1 MSGRAPLVI
10 LPRELGA
17 VPPAPEL
24 VGVKARGMA
33 QLLALKARVPRF
45 GILTAEAFDAHMAQP
60 EIHDAIAAAARTG
73 LPDEAARLGHGD
85 AIVRAVLRHPLPV
98 AVRIGLQEL
107 LSAFAEEDILAV
119 RVSVVGEALE
129 SAAVAGAL
137 DAALGIK
144 GKDALEEAVLRIMAL
159 AFHPRTLGLRD
170 AAGLPALGMRL
181 AVVVQRMVQSESSG
195 TCISLELRQA
205 GDEMATLGSAR
216 APKALVRG
224 CWGLAGGIGGKD
236 GNPRIPCDVVRVE
249 RPALAADGV
258 ADDARTEIE
267 LGPKAEALRLEDATP
282 RPDGTT
288 ARSTRMQPLT
298 DLQKKECC
306 LSAVQAR
313 MVAREALRLEAA
325 FGKPQVMSWAFAGRL
340 LYVLDA
346 EPLFVPVERVESDR
360 SRTWDD
366 RLLPGGLLVSPA
378 PLTFSVW
385 QKAGARGMERA
396 GRILGVK
403 GVLLEEVRPQLPRM
417 VGLVGGR
424 MYANV
429 EVVTALLDLLPFAD
443 KARAAL
449 ADATGQAELVPRKA
463 PPPGFWQRQRQKL
476 DEGRWPT
483 QLERIAEVA
492 LTESTRFR
500 GEVEETLRSLGPDA
514 FTRKD
519 PDALMDAFDV
529 LEDGLSKC
537 VAGLA
542 LSGLAA
548 ALFQLELAAVT
559 RETELGESPWLVA
572 DLLSGDAPPEL
583 IDGAQRLYELAAM
596 VRGSVS
602 LKALFAEYHGR
613 SDALAERLLHE
624 SAALD
629 ADGQSFAEALLRWVR
644 SSGASCTGDLALEIP
659 RLEER
664 PTAALDLIGRL
675 VDSSARPD
683 LVEELARTADG
694 ARKKA
699 EYNLEQMAKSGT
711 LRGAARKRLETAVAG
726 VRQHGR
732 DAAVLWLPAEQL
744 VARLRS
750 CALAIGARLFEHG
763 LLELPTD
770 VLFLEGREISGLV
783 RGTGVDVDGRPLVSA
798 RRRQAATR
806 PSGLPR
812 RVETRGVVA
821 TSLLNDDE
829 IEAPPATGPGVFS
842 ELSGR
847 SVAAGVVQDESVL
860 LDGNPLRPATPAVP
874 TGVVVVRTAT
884 LRDLPLLLAAK
895 AVVAERGNVW
905 GPATFALRAL
915 RVPCVVDAPSATAAF
930 QDGTRL
936 LVDGGRG
943 VVRAAPVAEEES
955 SRPTPQRLEANIF
968 AREAVLS
975 DPRQKARAHR
985 PADPA
990 VGLVPPPL
998 VRPPAA
1004 ADDGFDQPMPRPAA
1018 HGLERRQSAIDPT
1031 DYLVVPHEP
1040 IKPTTP
1046 DLSRFSETD
1055 EETNID
1061 EDDILEKTDIE
1072 GR

>member
-45 GILTAEAFDAHMAQP
+45 GILTAEAFDAHIAQP
-60 EIHDAIAAAARTG
+60 EVHEAITAATRSG

-85 AIVRAVLRHPLPV
+85 AMVRAVLRNALPV

-107 LSAFAEEDILAV
+107 LSAFAEEDILVV
-119 RVSVVGEALE
+119 RASVVGEPLE
-129 SAAVAGAL
+129 AATVAGAL
-137 DAALGIK
+137 DAALGVK
-144 GKDALEEAVLRIMAL
+144 GKEQLEDAVLRIMAL

-170 AAGLPALGMRL
+170 AAGLAPLGMRV

-195 TCISLELRQA
+195 TCISLEVRKG
-205 GDEMATLGSAR
+205 GDEVTSVGVAR
-216 APKALVRG
+216 MPKALVRG
-224 CWGLAGGIGGKD
+224 CWGLAGGIGGKE
-236 GNPRIPCDVVRVE
+236 GNPRIPADVVRIE
-249 RPALAADGV
+249 RPAFAADGV
-258 ADDARTEIE
+258 AEDARCETE
-267 LGPKAEALRLEDATP
+267 LGAKTEAMRLDEPAP
-282 RPDGTT
+282 RPDGTL
-288 ARSTRMQPLT
+288 ARSARMLPLT
-298 DLQKKECC
+298 DTQKKECC
-306 LSAVQAR
+306 VSPVQAR
-313 MVAREALRLEAA
+313 MIAREALRLEAA

-340 LYVLDA
+340 LYILDA

-366 RLLPGGLLVSPA
+366 RLLPAGLLVSPS

-424 MYANV
+424 FYANV

-476 DEGRWPT
+476 DEGRWPA
-483 QLERIAEVA
+483 QLERISELAV
-492 LTESTRFR
+492 TESARFR
-500 GEVEETLRSLGPDA
+500 GEVEETLRGLSADA
-514 FTRKD
+514 FARKD
-519 PDALMDAFDV
+519 PDALMDAFDQ
-529 LEDGLSKC
+529 LEDTLSKC
-537 VAGLA
+537 VAGFA

-548 ALFQLELAAVT
+548 ALFQVELAAAVAD
-559 RETELGESPWLVA
+559 TELKESPWLVV
-572 DLLSGDAPPEL
+572 DLLGGEVPEEL
-583 IDGAQRLYELAAM
+583 IDGAQRLYALAAM
-596 VRGSVS
+596 VRGTPS
-602 LKALFAEYHGR
+602 LRALFDEHAGR
-613 SDALAERLLHE
+613 LEALAERLLHE
-624 SAALD
+624 SDKLDEDGRRLADALT
-629 ADGQSFAEALLRWVR
+629 SLVR
-644 SSGASCTGDLALEIP
+644 APAASCTGDLALEIP
-659 RLEER
+659 RLDER
-664 PTAALDLIGRL
+664 PAAALDIVARL
-675 VDSSARPD
+675 VESTAGPEM
-683 LVEELARTADG
+683 LENLARTASG
-694 ARKKA
+694 AQKKA
-699 EYNLEQMAKSGT
+699 EYGLEQMAKAGT
-711 LRGAARKRLETAVAG
+711 LKGSARKRIEAAVAG

-732 DAAVLWLPAEQL
+732 DAAVLWMPTEQV
-744 VARLRS
+744 VARLRA
-750 CALAIGARLFEHG
+750 CCLAIGARLFEHG

-783 RGTGVDVDGRPLVSA
+783 RGTGVDGDGRPLVAA
-798 RRRQAATR
+798 RRRQAAAR

-821 TSLLNDDE
+821 TSLLNEDE
-829 IEAPPATGPGVFS
+829 LEPPPMTAPGAFS

-847 SVAAGVVQDESVL
+847 SVAAGIVSDDSVL
-860 LDGNPLRPATPAVP
+860 LDGNPLRPAAPPVPA
-874 TGVVVVRTAT
+874 GIVVVRAAT

-895 AVVAERGNVW
+895 AVVAERGTVW
-905 GPATFALRAL
+905 GPATYALRAL
-915 RVPCVVDAPSATAAF
+915 RVPCVVDAPSATATL

-943 VVRAAPVAEEES
+943 TVRPAPVADDVPH
-955 SRPTPQRLEANIF
+955 RPTPARLEANIF

-975 DPRQKARAHR
+975 DPRQQARATR
-985 PADPA
+985 PADPD

-1004 ADDGFDQPMPRPAA
+1004 FDDGFDQPLPRPAMRPQDF
-1018 HGLERRQSAIDPT
+1018 LPSKIEPT
-1031 DYLVVPHEP
+1031 DYLVVPQDP

-1046 DLSRFSETD
+1046 EISGFSETD
-1055 EETNID
+1055 EETDID
-1061 EDDILEKTDIE
+1061 EHDILEKTDIE
-1072 GR
+1072 RS